1 MSIAGRLGL
10 VALAAAVLAGAAS
23 GAAPSQ
29 QLHLA
34 EAAGTTFPAKSYILT
49 LPTPKALSNSDVG
62 VRENGQQVPR
72 VSVVR
77 QGTARA
83 ASAVVLAID
92 ESLTMEGKPS
102 AAAFAAA
109 RAFAKGANPDESI
122 AVVTFN
128 GDVKVLQPFTTSA
141 AEVDKSLAK
150 PPSFKYGTKV
160 YDALEQALELI
171 KSSGAPSASVIVLT
185 DGQNVGS
192 KTLAATARSDLKKAH
207 VRAFAVGLRSP
218 AYDAGALRRTAS
230 STGGSYV
237 EANTPRDLSPLLVKL
252 GHQLSNEYLVNYT
265 SYANPSTKVLVAVS
279 VKGFP
284 RPARTAYTT
293 PALHIVPAPPYKPSP
308 ANTVV
313 QSRSV
318 LFFVALLA
326 ALLIGLGVIVGTST
340 RPEAL
345 VDRVGGYVSTA
356 PRGSAATT
364 EPAAERRPS
373 LLSRVSARASRSD
386 WWDRLEETLEL
397 ADIKASP
404 LQFVALSA
412 IVTVAAVVILGLTV
426 GLVGAI
432 LGAFTPFLVRA
443 VVLHRVSR
451 KRREFAEHLPDNLE
465 VLASALR
472 SGHSLVSAM
481 RVVADDAVEPSKS
494 EFQRILA
501 DEQFGVQL
509 EDAIRVTVKR
519 MDNKDIDQVA
529 LVARLQR
536 EMGSN
541 SAEVLDRV
549 VETVRA
555 RMELRRLIRTL
566 TAQGRLSRWILTL
579 LPIALA
585 VIITLLSNSYMHP
598 LYHTTLGRFLLVLA
612 AISVALGS
620 WIIGKI
626 VDIRIA

>member
-1 MSIAGRLGL
+1 MSVLGRLGP
-10 VALAAAVLAGAAS
+10 VVLAAAVLAGAAS

-49 LPTPKALSNSDVG
+49 LPTPKALSDSDVT
-62 VRENGQQVPR
+62 VRENGQRVPR
-72 VSVVR
+72 VSVLR
-77 QGTARA
+77 QGTAKA

-92 ESLTMEGKPS
+92 ESLSMEGKPS

-109 RAFAKGANPDESI
+109 RAFAKGANPNESI

-141 AEVDKSLAK
+141 ADIDKALAK
-150 PPSFKYGTKV
+150 TPKFEYGTKM
-160 YDALEQALELI
+160 YDALEQSLQLI
-171 KSSGAPSASVIVLT
+171 KSAGAPAASVIVLT
-185 DGQNVGS
+185 DGADVGS
-192 KTLAATARSDLKKAH
+192 KSSAATALGDLKKAH
-207 VRAFAVGLRSP
+207 VRAFPVGLRSR
-218 AYDAGALRRTAS
+218 AYNAGALRHTAS
-230 STGGSYV
+230 TTGGSYV
-237 EANTPRDLSPLLVKL
+237 EANSPRDLSPLLVKI
-252 GHQLSNEYLVNYT
+252 GHRLSSEYLVNYT
-265 SYANPSTKVLVAVS
+265 SYANPSTKVVVAVS

-284 RPARTAYTT
+284 RPARTAYAT

-308 ANTVV
+308 VNTVL
-313 QSRSV
+313 QSGWV
-318 LFFVALLA
+318 LFLVALVFA
-326 ALLIGLGVIVGTST
+326 FLIGAAVIIGTST
-340 RPEAL
+340 KPVGL
-345 VDRVGGYVSTA
+345 VDRVGGFVSTA
-356 PRGSAATT
+356 PRGPAAA
-364 EPAAERRPS
+364 EPAAERGPS
-373 LLSRVSARASRSD
+373 LISRVSARASRSH
-386 WWDRLEETLEL
+386 WGDRLEETLEL
-397 ADIKASP
+397 AEVKVSP
-404 LQFVALSA
+404 LQFVTLTAV
-412 IVTVAAVVILGLTV
+412 VTIAAVVILGLIV
-426 GLVGAI
+426 GPVGAI
-432 LGAFTPFLVRA
+432 LAAFTPFLVRA
-443 VVLHRVSR
+443 VVLQRVSR
-451 KRREFAEHLPDNLE
+451 KRKTFAEQLPDNLE
-465 VLASALR
+465 VLASSLR

-481 RVVADDAVEPSKS
+481 KVVAEDAVEPSRT

-555 RMELRRLIRTL
+555 RMELRRVIRTL

-585 VIITLLSNSYMHP
+585 VILTLLSSTYMHP
-598 LYHTTLGRFLLVLA
+598 LYYTTLGRFLLVLA